1 METDLQGCP
10 VIGLADVI
18 FVGGPFH
25 GRRMAM
31 ANPEFRMT
39 LELETGECVEY
50 CRRGV
55 EAEMRDGRYLNI
67 ATCALVGMDDEEF
80 GRLVINQAAVR

>member
-1 METDLQGCP
+1 
-10 VIGLADVI
+10 
-18 FVGGPFH
+18 
-25 GRRMAM
+25 
-31 ANPEFRMT
+31 MT

-67 ATCALVGMDDEEF
+67 ATYALVGMDDEEF